1 MQQKMENFNL
11 PFILI
16 KEDPNQM
23 ISLADYV
30 LVASGTATLMVG
42 LLEKPMVIMYR
53 MKWLT
58 GVIGQILIRGLKYF
72 GLVNLILDEEVVP
85 ERKQG
90 QVTVP
95 EITMLMD
102 RFISDSAYTEKTI
115 QNLKKVKLLLGD
127 KGAARRVV
135 QSLNQYL

>member
-1 MQQKMENFNL
+1 
-11 PFILI
+11 
-16 KEDPNQM
+16 M

-58 GVIGQILIRGLKYF
+58 GLIGRILVRGVKFF

-90 QVTVP
+90 EVTVP
-95 EITMLMD
+95 EITKLMD
-102 RFISDSAYTEKTI
+102 RFLSDSAYTEKTI
-115 QNLKKVKLLLGD
+115 QSLKKIKLRLGD
-127 KGAARRVV
+127 QGATQRVV
-135 QSLNQYL
+135 KSLNHYL